1 MSNLSIIQPQAVSK
15 KSRDSNVFSGVIEL
29 QENIVVHRESRS
41 SVSSRQ
47 FSMMLDDLGNPM
59 YD

>member
-1 MSNLSIIQPQAVSK
+1 MSNPSIIHPQTVSK
-15 KSRDSNVFSGVIEL
+15 KNRDSNVFSGVIEL
-29 QENIVVHRESRS
+29 QENIVVQRESKS

>member
-1 MSNLSIIQPQAVSK
+1 MYSLSIIHPQNMSR

-29 QENIVVHRESRS
+29 QENIIVRRESKS

-47 FSMMLDDLGNPM
+47 FSMMLDDLGNPI

>member
-1 MSNLSIIQPQAVSK
+1 MSNPSITHPQNVSK

-29 QENIVVHRESRS
+29 QENIVVQRENKS

>member
-1 MSNLSIIQPQAVSK
+1 MSK
-15 KSRDSNVFSGVIEL
+15 KSRDSNVFSDVIEL
-29 QENIVVHRESRS
+29 QENIVVHRESKS

-59 YD
+59 NDWAGVW

>member
-1 MSNLSIIQPQAVSK
+1 MSNPSITHPQTVSK

-29 QENIVVHRESRS
+29 QENIVVQRENKS